1 MAYIFNPEEWRRRAD
16 AVQGQAAQAYARLI
30 GYAEQY
36 GGSGQARVIA
46 RFIAGTYNGSVY
58 PFDLFQLRELDME
71 IGDDV
76 LICLEALRWGKA
88 DLHKLVPDG
97 QARVEKVIRLWEL

>member
-1 MAYIFNPEEWRRRAD
+1 M
-16 AVQGQAAQAYARLI
+16 
-30 GYAEQY
+30 
-36 GGSGQARVIA
+36 IA

-76 LICLEALRWGKA
+76 IICLEALGWGKA

-97 QARVEKVIRLWEL
+97 QARVENVIRLWELWPALGRGPPPNAVSISTSSASS